1 MKTNNLKRTAA
12 YTATALCAQMFLA
25 AQQADQAYGQAGQKK
40 GTTPQTT
47 ASSNDGIPVSTLKG
61 ADVKSKNGEDL
72 GKLEDMILDRRT
84 GQITFAIVGKG
95 RPLGFGDKHHPVPW
109 QGVQI
114 NSEKQVTLNVDKQKM
129 QSAPTISADYSELNN
144 PDAVIVIYQFY
155 QVVPAGAGAPGET
168 PGGTEKG
175 SGHSQ
180 PQPQPKSDI
189 SIPERPVRR

>member
-25 AQQADQAYGQAGQKK
+25 AQQADQAYGQTGQKK
-40 GTTPQTT
+40 GTAPQTT

-61 ADVKSKNGEDL
+61 ADVKSKNGDDL

-95 RPLGFGDKHHPVPW
+95 GFGDELHPVPW

-155 QVVPAGAGAPGET
+155 QVEPVAAGAPGET

-180 PQPQPKSDI
+180 PQPQPKSDT
-189 SIPERPVRR
+189 SIPERPVRQ